1 MFGIGFSELLVIL
14 CIAVLLV
21 RPKDLPK
28 VFRMLGKLFGQ
39 VKSMY
44 AEIMSTKERI
54 IKDIDEIATAENKD
68 GEKKPNEKG

>member
-1 MFGIGFSELLVIL
+1 MFGIGFSELLVIM

-44 AEIMSTKERI
+44 AEIMATKERL
-54 IKDIDEIATAENKD
+54 IKDIDEVVAAEKEE
-68 GEKKPNEKG
+68 GEKEPDEKH